1 VVAEGQTK
9 AETRQCKKDQF
20 RALDDQCEASP
31 TQISNLY
38 HHNEH
43 GSRNPSAERRTYG
56 RQHRAQAHATRWVD
70 RFKLDISEFQG
81 DLQPK
86 EFMDRVAAVGEVL
99 DFKEVLEGR
108 RISLVATKLIDEDL
122 SVYWASPPIYD
133 IYPDEEEPLEEVNL
147 LDSFAIFYDHS
158 MYHVLDKSPKDKAFD
173 LSVTPINYVDF
184 IGVDAILSNSSNQV
198 CDEIYMAEGSVL
210 SKRDEVIASYL
221 KISIAYGKDKARER
235 HGKSTQ

>member
-1 VVAEGQTK
+1 MSAPCASSCHSVVDG
-9 AETRQCKKDQF
+9 
-20 RALDDQCEASP
+20 
-31 TQISNLY
+31 
-38 HHNEH
+38 
-43 GSRNPSAERRTYG
+43 
-56 RQHRAQAHATRWVD
+56 
-70 RFKLDISEFQG
+70 FKLDIPEFQG

-86 EFMDRVAAVGEVL
+86 ELMDRVVAVGEVL
-99 DFKEVLEGR
+99 DFKEVPEGR

-122 SVYWASPPIYD
+122 SIDWASPPIYD

-147 LDSFAIFYDHS
+147 SNSFANFFDHS

-210 SKRDEVIASYL
+210 SKSDGVVASYS
-221 KISIAYGKDKARER
+221 KIFMAYGKDKARER
-235 HGKSTQ
+235 HGKSTQQCEVRGLQYYHSLLMIRAVMFLMRCGLVVELSGRRVE